1 MFAFL
6 QGKVAMIEP
15 GWIALDIHGVGYQ
28 VHLPERTLNGLAVG
42 SEIRLLTHCHI
53 REDDFQIFGFASEE
67 DRALFRLL
75 LGINGIGPK
84 VALSILSVLD
94 PAGFLAAMEHSDIG
108 PLTRVP
114 GVGKK
119 LAQRVLL
126 EAKTR
131 MGQDTDLQTLLGS
144 PGTGGS
150 SGQEQPDDAVEA
162 LISLGCTPAE
172 ARENVLAARR
182 ECPADTSVEMIVKR
196 ALARLA
202 RR

>member
-6 QGKVAMIEP
+6 QGKVALIGT

-28 VHLPERTLNGLAVG
+28 VNLPERILNGLAVG

-53 REDDFQIFGFASEE
+53 REDDFQIFGFVSEE
-67 DRALFRLL
+67 ERVLFRLL

-84 VALSILSVLD
+84 VALSILSMLD
-94 PAGFLAAMEHSDIG
+94 PAGFLAAIEHNDIV

-119 LAQRVLL
+119 LAQRILL
-126 EAKTR
+126 EVKNR
-131 MGQDTDLQTLLGS
+131 LGQDTDLQVLLGGPIAGAT
-144 PGTGGS
+144 PGR
-150 SGQEQPDDAVEA
+150 EQPDDAVEA

-172 ARENVLAARR
+172 ARENVQAARR
-182 ECPADTSVEMIVKR
+182 ECPPDTPVETIVKR

>member
-6 QGKVAMIEP
+6 QGKVAMIGA

-28 VHLPERTLNGLAVG
+28 VGLPDRVLNGLAIG
-42 SEIRLLTHCHI
+42 QEIRLLTYCHI
-53 REDDFQIFGFASEE
+53 REDDFQVFGFPTEE

-94 PAGFLAAMEHSDIG
+94 PAAFLAAIEHHDIG

-126 EAKTR
+126 EVKTR
-131 MGQDTDLQTLLGS
+131 LGQDTDLRVLLG
-144 PGTGGS
+144 GS
-150 SGQEQPDDAVEA
+150 DTERAAAREQADDAVEA
-162 LISLGCTPAE
+162 LVSLGCTVAE
-172 ARENVLAARR
+172 ARENVAAARR
-182 ECPADTSVEMIVKR
+182 ECPADAPVETIIKR